1 VNFIVKKIVSFLLKR
16 TEHLKNVDMRALDDS
31 NPKHRRMKGMLEK
44 RALLERAANG
54 TAQMKGSKNNTD
66 ISAPFSKTIANSL
79 AAKQAAMNPKKQA
92 KPAKKNPRP
101 QQARRG
107 Y

>member
-1 VNFIVKKIVSFLLKR
+1 MKKIVAFLLKR
-16 TEHLKNVDMRALDDS
+16 TEHLKNVDMRSLDDS

-54 TAQMKGSKNNTD
+54 QAQLKNAKNKPD

-92 KPAKKNPRP
+92 KPMKKNPRP
-101 QQARRG
+101 QQAGRG
-107 Y
+107 R